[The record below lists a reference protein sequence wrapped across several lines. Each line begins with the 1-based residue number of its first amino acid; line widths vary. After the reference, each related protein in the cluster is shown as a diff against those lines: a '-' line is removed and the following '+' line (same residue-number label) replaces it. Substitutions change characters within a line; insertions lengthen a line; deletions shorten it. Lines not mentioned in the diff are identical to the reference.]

1 MEEIRLLS
9 KEDID
14 VRVAQT
20 NTYNNNG
27 QVIVKVSLLLYKNA
41 RVDMKILDE
50 LFTPM
55 GWKRT
60 HKLIGD
66 RLYCQVE
73 VYDQSKKEW
82 ICKEDVGVESNTEAE
97 KGQASDSFKR
107 ACVNWGIGRELYTAP
122 KVSVTLNER
131 EYTRGQ
137 DGRIKVW
144 ASFSVKSIGYD
155 VASRTITSLEIQ
167 DKDGNVRYA
176 MGIKAA
182 PAEQPSAAVQARR
195 AAAMKPTPKKKDI
208 ENGVMTPEQFR
219 ERWNSDEEGG
229 GITYED
235 IAVCAR
241 SWGLFPKP
249 KIEPIEKVKMAVLK
263 AAGVQDEQP
272 YTPMADKDYWKI
284 VKAYAEGKKTKT
296 GGDYRQTWIEM
307 THAKPEHIA
316 EFDNSVDD
324 YKAANGINL

>member
-20 NTYNNNG
+20 NIYNNNG
-27 QVIVKVSLLLYKNA
+27 QQVVKVNLLLYKNA

-73 VYDQSKKEW
+73 VWDAEKKEW

-122 KVSVTLNER
+122 RISIELNDK
-131 EYTRGQ
+131 EYTRDQQGKI
-137 DGRIKVW
+137 RVW

-155 VASRTITSLEIQ
+155 TKTRTITSLEIQ
-167 DKDGNVRYA
+167 DRFGNVRFS
-176 MGIKAA
+176 MGGSVQQSQS
-182 PAEQPSAAVQARR
+182 EPSQAVKARR
-195 AAAMKPTPKKKDI
+195 AAKA
-208 ENGVMTPEQFR
+208 
-219 ERWNSDEEGG
+219 NSPAPAAYQPMSEE
-229 GITYED
+229 
-235 IAVCAR
+235 
-241 SWGLFPKP
+241 
-249 KIEPIEKVKMAVLK
+249 M
-263 AAGVQDEQP
+263 
-272 YTPMADKDYWKI
+272 YWKI
-284 VKAYAEGKKTKT
+284 VAAYAQGKLTKN
-296 GGDYRQTWIEM
+296 GGDYKQTWIAT
-307 THAKPEHIA
+307 THAGAEQIA
-316 EFDNSVDD
+316 KFDNDVEDWR
-324 YKAANGINL
+324 AANFPVDNTRRVPVGYQDI

>member
-20 NTYNNNG
+20 NIYNNNG
-27 QVIVKVSLLLYKNA
+27 QQVVKVNLLLYKDA

-73 VYDQSKKEW
+73 VWDAEKKEW

-122 KVSVTLNER
+122 RISIELNDK
-131 EYTRGQ
+131 EYTRDQQGKI
-137 DGRIKVW
+137 RVW
-144 ASFSVKSIGYD
+144 ASFSVKSIDYD
-155 VASRTITSLEIQ
+155 TKTRTITSLEIQ
-167 DKDGNVRYA
+167 DRFGNVRFS
-176 MGIKAA
+176 MGGSVQQSQTQS
-182 PAEQPSAAVQARR
+182 EPSQAVRARR
-195 AAAMKPTPKKKDI
+195 SARANSPKPAAYEPI
-208 ENGVMTPEQFR
+208 
-219 ERWNSDEEGG
+219 SDE
-229 GITYED
+229 
-235 IAVCAR
+235 
-241 SWGLFPKP
+241 
-249 KIEPIEKVKMAVLK
+249 M
-263 AAGVQDEQP
+263 
-272 YTPMADKDYWKI
+272 YWKI
-284 VKAYAEGKKTKT
+284 VAAYAQGKPTKT
-296 GGDYRQTWIEM
+296 GGDYKQTWIDT
-307 THAKPEHIA
+307 THAGVEQIA
-316 EFDNSVDD
+316 KFDNDVDNWVSAHMVDD
-324 YKAANGINL
+324 RRRVPVGYQDI

>member
-1 MEEIRLLS
+1 
-9 KEDID
+9 
-14 VRVAQT
+14 
-20 NTYNNNG
+20 
-27 QVIVKVSLLLYKNA
+27 
-41 RVDMKILDE
+41 MKILDE

-155 VASRTITSLEIQ
+155 VASRTINSLEIQ

-176 MGIKAA
+176 MGTKAA
-182 PAEQPSAAVQARR
+182 PAEQPSDRKSTR
-195 AAAMKPTPKKKDI
+195 L
-208 ENGVMTPEQFR
+208 
-219 ERWNSDEEGG
+219 NS
-229 GITYED
+229 
-235 IAVCAR
+235 
-241 SWGLFPKP
+241 SHL
-249 KIEPIEKVKMAVLK
+249 
-263 AAGVQDEQP
+263 
-272 YTPMADKDYWKI
+272 
-284 VKAYAEGKKTKT
+284 
-296 GGDYRQTWIEM
+296 
-307 THAKPEHIA
+307 
-316 EFDNSVDD
+316 
-324 YKAANGINL
+324 

>member
-20 NTYNNNG
+20 NIYNNNG
-27 QVIVKVSLLLYKNA
+27 QQVVKVNLLLYKNA

-66 RLYCQVE
+66 RLYCSVE
-73 VYDQSKKEW
+73 VFNEKTGEW

-122 KVSVTLNER
+122 RISVELTDK

-137 DGRIKVW
+137 DGKIRVW
-144 ASFSVKSIGYD
+144 ATFGVKSIGYD
-155 VASRTITSLEIQ
+155 ANSRTITSLEIQ
-167 DKDGNVRYA
+167 DKFGNVRFS
-176 MGIKAA
+176 MGGSVQQSQS
-182 PAEQPSAAVQARR
+182 EPSQAVKARR
-195 AAAMKPTPKKKDI
+195 AAKA
-208 ENGVMTPEQFR
+208 
-219 ERWNSDEEGG
+219 NSPAPAAYQPMSEE
-229 GITYED
+229 
-235 IAVCAR
+235 
-241 SWGLFPKP
+241 
-249 KIEPIEKVKMAVLK
+249 M
-263 AAGVQDEQP
+263 
-272 YTPMADKDYWKI
+272 YWKI
-284 VKAYAEGKKTKT
+284 VAAYAQGKLTKT
-296 GGDYRQTWIEM
+296 GGDYKMTWIET
-307 THAKPEHIA
+307 THAGAGEILK
-316 EFDNSVDD
+316 FDNDVENWRAAHFPVDNTRRVPAGYQD
-324 YKAANGINL
+324 I

>member
-20 NTYNNNG
+20 NIYNNNG
-27 QVIVKVSLLLYKNA
+27 QQVVKVNLLLYKNA

-73 VYDQSKKEW
+73 VWDAEKKEW

-122 KVSVTLNER
+122 RISIELNDK
-131 EYTRGQ
+131 EYTRDQQGKI
-137 DGRIKVW
+137 RVW

-155 VASRTITSLEIQ
+155 TKTRTITSLEIQ
-167 DKDGNVRYA
+167 DRFGNVRYS
-176 MGIKAA
+176 MNA
-182 PAEQPSAAVQARR
+182 PAAQPAPKEPSQAVKARR
-195 AAAMKPTPKKKDI
+195 AAAGRSTQA
-208 ENGVMTPEQFR
+208 E
-219 ERWNSDEEGG
+219 
-229 GITYED
+229 TYQPVTED
-235 IAVCAR
+235 A
-241 SWGLFPKP
+241 
-249 KIEPIEKVKMAVLK
+249 
-263 AAGVQDEQP
+263 
-272 YTPMADKDYWKI
+272 YWKI
-284 VKAYAEGKKTKT
+284 VEAYAQGKPTKT
-296 GGDYRQTWIEM
+296 GGDYKQTWIEM
-307 THAKPEHIA
+307 THAGQEQIQK
-316 EFDNSVDD
+316 FDHDVDN
-324 YKAANGINL
+324 YRAAVNL

>member
-20 NTYNNNG
+20 NIYNNNG
-27 QVIVKVSLLLYKNA
+27 QQVVKVNLLLYKNA

-73 VYDQSKKEW
+73 VWDAEKKEW

-122 KVSVTLNER
+122 RISIELNDK
-131 EYTRGQ
+131 EYTRDQQGKI
-137 DGRIKVW
+137 RVW
-144 ASFSVKSIGYD
+144 ASFSVKSIDYD
-155 VASRTITSLEIQ
+155 TKTRTITSLEIQ
-167 DKDGNVRYA
+167 DRFGNVRFS
-176 MGIKAA
+176 MGGSVQQSQS
-182 PAEQPSAAVQARR
+182 EPSQAVKARR
-195 AAAMKPTPKKKDI
+195 AAKA
-208 ENGVMTPEQFR
+208 
-219 ERWNSDEEGG
+219 NSPAPAAYQPMSEE
-229 GITYED
+229 
-235 IAVCAR
+235 
-241 SWGLFPKP
+241 
-249 KIEPIEKVKMAVLK
+249 M
-263 AAGVQDEQP
+263 
-272 YTPMADKDYWKI
+272 YWKI
-284 VKAYAEGKKTKT
+284 VAAYAQGKTTKS
-296 GGDYRQTWIEM
+296 GGDYKQTWIAT
-307 THAKPEHIA
+307 THAGAEQIA
-316 EFDNSVDD
+316 KFDNDVDNWVSAHMVDD
-324 YKAANGINL
+324 RRRVPVGYQDI